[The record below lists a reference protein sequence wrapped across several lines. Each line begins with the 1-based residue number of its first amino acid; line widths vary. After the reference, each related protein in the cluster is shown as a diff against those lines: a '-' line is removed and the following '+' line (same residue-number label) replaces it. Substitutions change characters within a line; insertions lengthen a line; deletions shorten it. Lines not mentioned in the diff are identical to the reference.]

1 MELSLVEQHHV
12 VFPVLALFN
21 TWANKSQGD
30 SEYWRKVSSGKLHQG
45 QGSLT
50 LSGGTKNAHLVAC
63 CVWLPEATIY
73 FHKSLGLVSLAGIVM
88 HYMENG
94 GLGNGTFISW
104 AWLGSTRISRQVLSR
119 WSWRQGRRMTK
130 LCRSTTPPRV
140 LRRAEHEACVR
151 RAKTT
156 MVGLGRGE
164 LVDAGGP
171 LVARVQRLWPRLQIR
186 YFGSAWSPE
195 SSVCS
200 AAAAG
205 LPLIHLIIPS
215 YIRGGEVGLCNNIRH
230 FLETDSQFVPSIFF
244 FVL

>member
-50 LSGGTKNAHLVAC
+50 LSGGTKDAHLVAP

-94 GLGNGTFISW
+94 GLGNGTFIIW

-130 LCRSTTPPRV
+130 LCRSSTPPCV
-140 LRRAEHEACVR
+140 LRRAEHEGCVR

-164 LVDAGGP
+164 LVDAVGRWSRGFNDCDQGCRFVILAALRAQSP
-171 LVARVQRLWPRLQIR
+171 LYARQRRQ
-186 YFGSAWSPE
+186 A
-195 SSVCS
+195 
-200 AAAAG
+200 
-205 LPLIHLIIPS
+205 
-215 YIRGGEVGLCNNIRH
+215 
-230 FLETDSQFVPSIFF
+230 FL
-244 FVL
+244 

>member
-50 LSGGTKNAHLVAC
+50 LSGGTKDAHLVAP

-94 GLGNGTFISW
+94 GLGNGTFIIW

-130 LCRSTTPPRV
+130 LCRSSTPPCV
-140 LRRAEHEACVR
+140 LRRAEHEDLCTSG
-151 RAKTT
+151 KNHNGWTWT
-156 MVGLGRGE
+156 GW
-164 LVDAGGP
+164 AGGCCGP

-186 YFGSAWSPE
+186 YFGSASSPE

-215 YIRGGEVGLCNNIRH
+215 YIRGGEVGLCNNICH
-230 FLETDSQFVPSIFF
+230 FIEADSQFVLSIFF

>member
-1 MELSLVEQHHV
+1 MDLSLVEQHHV
-12 VFPVLALFN
+12 IFPDLALFN

-50 LSGGTKNAHLVAC
+50 LSGGTKDAHLVAP

-94 GLGNGTFISW
+94 GLGNGTFIIW

-130 LCRSTTPPRV
+130 LCRSSTPPPV
-140 LRRAEHEACVR
+140 LRRAEHE
-151 RAKTT
+151 
-156 MVGLGRGE
+156 GLCTSGKNHNGRTWTGW
-164 LVDAGGP
+164 AGGCCGP

-186 YFGSAWSPE
+186 YFGSARSPE

-230 FLETDSQFVPSIFF
+230 FLENDSQFVPSIF
-244 FVL
+244 VLVL